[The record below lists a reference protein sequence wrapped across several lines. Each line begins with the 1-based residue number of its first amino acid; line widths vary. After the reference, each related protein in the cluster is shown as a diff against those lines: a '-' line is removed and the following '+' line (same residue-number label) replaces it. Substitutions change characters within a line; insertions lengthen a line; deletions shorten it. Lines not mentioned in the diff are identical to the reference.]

1 MGVPAVPT
9 PITVGPDAQLA
20 DVVFADHRA
29 NSDLVLF
36 QRRSAGSWRPVTA
49 AQFAADVRSLAAGFL
64 AAGVQPGQGVALM
77 AATSYEWTLVDY
89 ALWTVAA
96 VPVPIYETSSAEQVR
111 WVLEDAAPVAVVVE
125 RETHR
130 RLVEDVAEGLPGT
143 LQVWQIDG
151 GGLDR
156 LREEGRGVDDAQLHG
171 RRRAV
176 RADDLATIIYTSGT
190 TGRPKGCMLSHGN
203 LLYEARA
210 ALDGLQKMF
219 GQQDGSTLLFLP
231 LAHVFARVIQ
241 IACVERGVRLAHS
254 SDLPGLPEDLAALQ
268 PTFLLA
274 VPRTFEL
281 VYNRAQQRAQA
292 QGRGRIF
299 DWAERTA
306 VAYSR
311 ALDDGRPGWRLRLA
325 HGLADRLVY
334 GRLRAAL
341 GGRVS
346 HALSG
351 GAPLGV
357 RLGHFLRG
365 VGMTVLEGYG
375 LTETSA
381 AATVNRPDRVKI
393 GTVGPPL
400 PGVEIRIADD
410 GEILIRGPILF
421 RGYWRNEQ
429 ATRETLTADG
439 WLRTGDVGAVDE
451 DGFLTISGRKK
462 ELIVT
467 AGGKNL
473 APAPLEDRLRA
484 DPLISQVVVVG
495 NQRPYAAA
503 LITLDA
509 EGLAPWKRAVGRPEE
524 AGPAELRDD
533 PDLVARLQ
541 TAVDEINK
549 TVSQAESIRRF
560 RVLPVDLTE
569 QNGYLTPTL
578 KVKRALIHKDFAAEI
593 EELYR

>member
-1 MGVPAVPT
+1 MRVHTVPAT
-9 PITVGPDAQLA
+9 ITVPPDAQLA
-20 DVVFADHRA
+20 DVVFGDDRADG
-29 NSDLVLF
+29 DLVLF
-36 QRRSAGSWRPVTA
+36 QRRSDDGWRPVTA
-49 AQFAADVRSLAAGFL
+49 RQFAADVRALAAGFL
-64 AAGVQPGQGVALM
+64 AAGIQPGERVALL

-89 ALWTVAA
+89 ALWTVGA

-111 WVLEDAAPVAVVVE
+111 WVLEDAGPVAVVVE

-130 RLVEDVAEGLPGT
+130 RLVEDVANGLSGP

-151 GGLDR
+151 SGLDR
-156 LREEGRGVDDAQLHG
+156 LREAGPDVDDAQLRE
-171 RRRAV
+171 RRLAV
-176 RADDLATIIYTSGT
+176 SADDLATIIYTSGT

-210 ALDGLQKMF
+210 AIDSMQRIF
-219 GQQDGSTLLFLP
+219 GQDASTLLFLP

-241 IACVERGVRLAHS
+241 VACVERGVRLAHS
-254 SDLPGLPEDLAALQ
+254 ADLARLPDDLAALR
-268 PTFLLA
+268 PSFLLA
-274 VPRTFEL
+274 VPRVFER
-281 VYNRAQQRAQA
+281 VYNGAQQRAQA
-292 QGRGRIF
+292 DGKGRIF
-299 DWAERTA
+299 DWADRTA
-306 VAYSR
+306 VAYSQ

-325 HGLADRLVY
+325 HRLCDRLVY
-334 GRLRAAL
+334 RRLRAAL
-341 GGRVS
+341 GGRVGY
-346 HALSG
+346 AISG
-351 GAPLGV
+351 GAPLGA

-365 VGMTVLEGYG
+365 IGITVLEGYG

-381 AATVNRPDRVKI
+381 AATVNLPHAVKI

-410 GEILIRGPILF
+410 GEILIKGPILF
-421 RGYWRNEQ
+421 QGYWRNEE

-439 WLRTGDVGAVDE
+439 WLRTGDLGALDA

-473 APAPLEDRLRA
+473 TPAPLEDRLRA
-484 DPLISQVVVVG
+484 HPLISQVVVVG
-495 NQRPYAAA
+495 DQRPYAAA

-509 EGLAPWKRAVGRPEE
+509 DALASWKRAAGRPEQADPAQLRADPE
-524 AGPAELRDD
+524 LLAG
-533 PDLVARLQ
+533 LQ
-541 TAVDEINK
+541 SAVDEANK
-549 TVSQAESIRRF
+549 AVSRAESIRRF

-569 QNGYLTPTL
+569 ENGYLTPTM
-578 KVKRALIHKDFAAEI
+578 KVKRALVQKDFAAEI